1 VQEALITQRALQAE
15 YAVEPDEQLMV
26 TFEETA
32 ETAFS
37 SIDEIVAAYP
47 DTATVLDAATRV
59 ITIAAL
65 LLIAGDRDRLPTITD
80 LTPTVPPRNLRWLRR

>member
-47 DTATVLDAATRV
+47 DTPRSSTPQRV
-59 ITIAAL
+59 SS
-65 LLIAGDRDRLPTITD
+65 PS
-80 LTPTVPPRNLRWLRR
+80 PRCS